1 MMIHSSLY
9 ANRTR
14 QRKQNRCRATNF
26 LVDPALCYHQST
38 MEELEKDLKKQL
50 KKHLRG
56 VGGSTIENLVKRLG
70 GLPAERVLLSTDI
83 GVALAATN
91 LRAAVEMLKAAPE
104 VSRLIDAGDLRVW
117 GEAGKRLS
125 ATSPDA
131 AIAFFQSSSATLEAI
146 PEEMRSPVLRL
157 VNKQAALSANT
168 AVETFNSAS
177 RVIESISDHE
187 NVAQIL
193 TICLEL
199 ARHSVKHSNDLFLAA
214 PQVMSQIEAN
224 RDAELTKRALKLTAA
239 FAFRSGGT
247 AADFFTELPAVI
259 NAADQ
264 SSVQRLLD
272 ITESYLDRSGGVA
285 LQYFKAASRVLII
298 AGNEAFERWTAL
310 ARRVGMQGNAAS
322 YHFMKQS
329 PHIVAELAARVGPQR
344 RTQAVSAV
352 LEIVEEISQRS
363 TIAAVECFKASPLA
377 LTAASLGQFRD
388 WARRGLEKATEN
400 SRRVQAYYSLESKA
414 SQEALFKI
422 EGGLTLDSVAHTL
435 RLYVEGLTGRSL
447 HIASLASIPDEAKI
461 GDGSTI
467 YLPSVVAEFEDEREN
482 FRLFKVLAAH
492 GAGQIEFL
500 TFGHDAPE
508 TVAALDEIRGAFQ
521 QRRGDMSEA
530 RDTAERETAGA
541 DFLQVLAQ
549 FPNTDLATRLFTT
562 IENGR
567 IDFLLRTV
575 YRGIRRDLDFVR
587 RRLMERRPNVEDIPA
602 ELLPFELLFQL
613 AICGGP
619 TPEALRSYPT
629 VVRELDRILGTYIF
643 REDATVADSL
653 IATRHVYEFFVEQ
666 PSQSDAQ
673 GGETGES
680 GGEQSDEAS
689 LAEADAEQSG
699 KRQQIEVRD
708 DPFSLWN
715 SGQQQDISPDQD
727 IFNRLHGPESP
738 EQDLEKGDR
747 AFYYDERDRELADY
761 RTRWCR
767 IIERG
772 GSRGSRAFVE
782 LVRSRYA
789 GVISSIRYQFQLMRP
804 ENLRRI
810 RGEIDGA
817 DYDLQAVIDY
827 ALDKRSTGLS
837 GDRLYTREL
846 RRERDVAVSFLLD
859 MSSSTAR
866 TITRY
871 PNHPYTQPGQRI
883 IDIEKEGLVL
893 MSEALE
899 AVGDAYSMQGFTSE
913 GRRNVKF
920 YIIKDFSEGYSA
932 EVERRIGGISYQN
945 NTRLGAAIRH
955 ATTRLSRQDART
967 KLLIV
972 LSDGRPYD
980 HDYGD
985 SRYAREDTRM
995 ALRQARIEGITPFCI
1010 TIDRESEDQLKNMYG
1025 EVGYTIID
1033 DVLSLPERLPG
1044 IYSRLTT

>member
-1 MMIHSSLY
+1 
-9 ANRTR
+9 
-14 QRKQNRCRATNF
+14 
-26 LVDPALCYHQST
+26 
-38 MEELEKDLKKQL
+38 MEELEKEVKKQL
-50 KKHLRG
+50 RKHLRG
-56 VGGSTIENLVKRLG
+56 VGGPTIENLVKRLG
-70 GLPAERVLLSTDI
+70 GLPYEKVLLTTDI
-83 GVALAATN
+83 GVMLAGAN
-91 LRAAVEMLKAAPE
+91 LRAGVEMLKAAPE
-104 VSRLIDAGDLRVW
+104 VSRLIEAGDIRVW

-125 ATSPDA
+125 ATNADS
-131 AIAFFQSSSATLEAI
+131 AIGFFQTSTAVLAAI
-146 PEEMRSPVLRL
+146 PEDMRSPVLRL

-168 AVETFNSAS
+168 AIECFKSAPT
-177 RVIESISDHE
+177 VIATIKDHE
-187 NVAQIL
+187 DIAQIL

-199 ARHSVKHSNDLFLAA
+199 ARHSVKHSNDLFLTA
-214 PQVMSQIEAN
+214 PQVISQIESHSN
-224 RDAELTKRALKLTAA
+224 EQSGQLIKRALTLTSS

-247 AADFFTELPAVI
+247 ATEFFNELPAVI
-259 NAADQ
+259 IGADRT
-264 SSVQRLLD
+264 SVERLFD

-285 LQYFKAASRVLII
+285 LQYFKAASRVLTI
-298 AGNEAFERWTAL
+298 AGKDSFERWTAL
-310 ARRVGMQGNAAS
+310 AKRVALQGNAAS

-329 PHIVAELAARVGPQR
+329 PHIVAELATRLNAQR
-344 RTQAVSAV
+344 RAEVVAAV
-352 LEIVEEISQRS
+352 LEIVEEIAERS

-377 LTAASLGQFRD
+377 LRAASLGQFRD
-388 WARRGLEKATEN
+388 WARRGLEKTSEN

-461 GDGSTI
+461 GDGNTI
-467 YLPSVVAEFEDEREN
+467 FLPSVVAEFEDEREN

-500 TFGHDAPE
+500 TFAADAPE
-508 TVAALDEIRGAFQ
+508 TMAAMAEIRSAFKH
-521 QRRGDMSEA
+521 RRKDTTASLAEA
-530 RDTAERETAGA
+530 PVSDRT
-541 DFLQVLAQ
+541 DFVRVLAE
-549 FPNTDLATRLFTT
+549 FPNPDLATRLFTT

-587 RRLMERRPNVEDIPA
+587 GRLTERRPSVDDIPA

-613 AICGGP
+613 AVCGGA
-619 TPEALRSYPT
+619 TPDAKRSYPT
-629 VVRELDRILGTYIF
+629 VVRELERILAEF
-643 REDATVADSL
+643 VFLKDATVADSL
-653 IATRHVYEFFVEQ
+653 MATRHVYELFVEQ
-666 PSQSDAQ
+666 PNQSDSQSEETSQ
-673 GGETGES
+673 TGEGS
-680 GGEQSDEAS
+680 EAGDDSS
-689 LAEADAEQSG
+689 LAETDAEQTG
-699 KRQQIEVRD
+699 QRQQIEVRD

-715 SGQQQDISPDQD
+715 SGQQQEINPEQD
-727 IFNRLHGPESP
+727 IFNRINGPESP

-747 AFYYDERDRELADY
+747 AFYYDEWDRELADY

-772 GSRGSRAFVE
+772 GARGSRSFVE

-789 GVISSIRYQFQLMRP
+789 GVISSIRHQFQLMRP

-810 RGEIDGA
+810 RGEIDGE

-827 ALDKRSTGLS
+827 ALDKRSTGLID
-837 GDRLYTREL
+837 DRLYTRKL

-866 TITRY
+866 TISRY

-899 AVGDAYSMQGFTSE
+899 AVGDSYSMQGFTSE

-920 YIIKDFSEGYSA
+920 YLIKDFSESYSA
-932 EVERRIGGISYQN
+932 VVERRIGGISYQN

-955 ATTRLSRQDART
+955 ATTRLAQQDART
-967 KLLIV
+967 KLMIV

-995 ALRQARIEGITPFCI
+995 ALRQARVEGITPFCI
-1010 TIDRESEDQLKNMYG
+1010 TIDRESEDQLRDMYG

>member
-1 MMIHSSLY
+1 
-9 ANRTR
+9 
-14 QRKQNRCRATNF
+14 
-26 LVDPALCYHQST
+26 
-38 MEELEKDLKKQL
+38 MEELEKEVKKQL
-50 KKHLRG
+50 RKHLRG
-56 VGGSTIENLVKRLG
+56 VGGPTIENLVKRLA
-70 GLPAERVLLSTDI
+70 GLPYERVLLTTDI
-83 GVALAATN
+83 GVMLAATN
-91 LRAAVEMLKAAPE
+91 LRAGVEMLKAAPE
-104 VSRLIDAGDLRVW
+104 VSRLIDASDIRVW

-125 ATSPDA
+125 ATSADTA
-131 AIAFFQSSSATLEAI
+131 VGFFQSSAAILGSI
-146 PEEMRSPVLRL
+146 PEDMRSPVLRL

-168 AVETFNSAS
+168 AIECFRSAPS
-177 RVIESISDHE
+177 VISTIKDQEDA
-187 NVAQIL
+187 AQIL

-214 PQVMSQIEAN
+214 PQVISQIESHG
-224 RDAELTKRALKLTAA
+224 DEQSGKLIKRALTLTSS

-247 AADFFTELPAVI
+247 AAEFFSELPSVI
-259 NAADQ
+259 IGAEHA
-264 SSVQRLLD
+264 SVERLFD

-285 LQYFKAASRVLII
+285 LQYFKAASRVLTI
-298 AGNEAFERWTAL
+298 AGKDSFERWTAL
-310 ARRVGMQGNAAS
+310 AKRVALQGNAAS

-329 PHIVAELAARVGPQR
+329 PHIVADLAARVGAQR
-344 RTQAVSAV
+344 RAQVVSAV
-352 LEIVEEISQRS
+352 LEIVEEIAERS

-377 LTAASLGQFRD
+377 LRAASLGQFRD
-388 WARRGLEKATEN
+388 WARRGLEKTSEN

-461 GDGSTI
+461 GDGTTI

-500 TFGHDAPE
+500 TFVHGAPE
-508 TVAALDEIRGAFQ
+508 TLAAMDEIRAAFQ
-521 QRRGDMSEA
+521 RRRGEA
-530 RDTAERETAGA
+530 RSKHANTAGSDAEGA
-541 DFLQVLAQ
+541 DFLRVLGE
-549 FPNTDLATRLFTT
+549 FPNPDLATRLFTT

-587 RRLMERRPNVEDIPA
+587 GRLIERRPKVEDIPA

-613 AICGGP
+613 AICGGA
-619 TPEALRSYPT
+619 TPEARRSYPT
-629 VVRELDRILGTYIF
+629 VVRELDRILASYVF

-653 IATRHVYEFFVEQ
+653 IATRHIYEFFVEQ

-673 GGETGES
+673 SDETGES
-680 GGEQSDEAS
+680 GQGGDTSDDPSHADT
-689 LAEADAEQSG
+689 DAEQSG
-699 KRQQIEVRD
+699 RRQQIEVRD

-715 SGQQQDISPDQD
+715 SGQQQEINPDQD
-727 IFNRLHGPESP
+727 LFNRLHGPESP

-747 AFYYDERDRELADY
+747 AFYYDEWDRELADY

-772 GSRGSRAFVE
+772 GARGSRSFVE

-810 RGEIDGA
+810 RGEIDGE

-827 ALDKRSTGLS
+827 ALDKRSTGLID
-837 GDRLYTREL
+837 DRLYTRKL

-866 TITRY
+866 TISRY

-920 YIIKDFSEGYSA
+920 YLIKDFSESYSA

-955 ATTRLSRQDART
+955 ATTRLARQDART
-967 KLLIV
+967 KLMIV

-995 ALRQARIEGITPFCI
+995 ALRQARVEGITPFCI
-1010 TIDRESEDQLKNMYG
+1010 TIDRESEDQLRDMYG

>member
-1 MMIHSSLY
+1 
-9 ANRTR
+9 
-14 QRKQNRCRATNF
+14 
-26 LVDPALCYHQST
+26 
-38 MEELEKDLKKQL
+38 MEEMEKEVKKQL

-70 GLPAERVLLSTDI
+70 ALPYERVLLTTDI
-83 GVALAATN
+83 GATLAATN
-91 LRAAVEMLKAAPE
+91 LRAGLEMLKAAPE
-104 VSRLIDAGDLRVW
+104 VSRLIDAGDTRVW
-117 GEAGKRLS
+117 GEVGKRLS
-125 ATSPDA
+125 ATSTESA
-131 AIAFFQSSSATLEAI
+131 MTFFQSSAAVLESI
-146 PEEMRSPVLRL
+146 PEDMRSPVLRL

-168 AVETFNSAS
+168 A
-177 RVIESISDHE
+177 IESFRSAPGIINTIKDPD

-214 PQVMSQIEAN
+214 PKVISEIESHN
-224 RDAELTKRALKLTAA
+224 DKRSGELIKRALTLTSL

-247 AADFFTELPAVI
+247 AAEFFSELPAVI
-259 NAADQ
+259 TGAEQ
-264 SSVQRLLD
+264 TSVDRLFD

-285 LQYFKAASRVLII
+285 LQYFKAGSRVLTI
-298 AGNEAFERWTAL
+298 AGKDSFERWTAL
-310 ARRVGMQGNAAS
+310 AKRVALQGNAAS

-344 RTQAVSAV
+344 RTQVISAV
-352 LEIVEEISQRS
+352 LEIVEEIAERS

-377 LTAASLGQFRD
+377 LGAASLGQFRD
-388 WARRGLEKATEN
+388 WARRGIEKLSDN

-414 SQEALFKI
+414 SQDALFKI
-422 EGGLTLDSVAHTL
+422 QGGLTLDSVAHTL

-447 HIASLASIPDEAKI
+447 HIASLASIPDEVKI
-461 GDGSTI
+461 GDGNTI
-467 YLPSVVAEFEDEREN
+467 YLPSVVAEFENEKEN

-492 GAGQIEFL
+492 AAGQIEFQ
-500 TFGHDAPE
+500 TYSQDAPE
-508 TVAALDEIRGAFQ
+508 TVAAIAEVRAAFRHRFEAADLRSEVNRDPGAE
-521 QRRGDMSEA
+521 SVN
-530 RDTAERETAGA
+530 
-541 DFLQVLAQ
+541 FLKVLAE
-549 FPNTDLATRLFTT
+549 FPNTDLALRLFTT

-567 IDFLLRTV
+567 IDFLLRQV

-587 RRLMERRPNVEDIPA
+587 GRLIERRPDIENIPH
-602 ELLPFELLFQL
+602 ELLPFELLFQV

-619 TPEALRSYPT
+619 TAEARRSYPT
-629 VVRELDRILGTYIF
+629 VVRELEQILSNYIL
-643 REDATVADSL
+643 REGATVADSL

-673 GGETGES
+673 SEEAGETGE
-680 GGEQSDEAS
+680 GGDTKNGEAS
-689 LAEADAEQSG
+689 LADPDGQQKG
-699 KRQQIEVRD
+699 QQRQIEVRD
-708 DPFSLWN
+708 DLFSMWN
-715 SGQQQDISPDQD
+715 SGQQQEIDPDQD
-727 IFNRLHGPESP
+727 IFNRLHGPETP
-738 EQDLEKGDR
+738 EQDLDKGDR
-747 AFYYDERDRELADY
+747 AFYYDEWDRELGDY

-767 IIERG
+767 VIERSG
-772 GSRGSRAFVE
+772 TRGSRGFVE

-810 RGEIDGA
+810 RGEIDGE

-827 ALDKRSTGLS
+827 ALDKRSTGLID
-837 GDRLYTREL
+837 DRLYTRKL

-866 TITRY
+866 TISRY

-899 AVGDAYSMQGFTSE
+899 AVGDVYSMQGFTSE

-955 ATTRLSRQDART
+955 AMTRLSRQDART
-967 KLLIV
+967 KLMIV

-1010 TIDRESEDQLKNMYG
+1010 TIDRESEDQLKDMYG

>member
-1 MMIHSSLY
+1 
-9 ANRTR
+9 
-14 QRKQNRCRATNF
+14 
-26 LVDPALCYHQST
+26 
-38 MEELEKDLKKQL
+38 MEELEKEVKKQL
-50 KKHLRG
+50 RKHLRG
-56 VGGSTIENLVKRLG
+56 VGGPTIENLVKRLR
-70 GLPAERVLLSTDI
+70 GLPYERVLLTTDI
-83 GVALAATN
+83 GVMLAGAN
-91 LRAAVEMLKAAPE
+91 PKAGLEMLKAAPE
-104 VSRLIDAGDLRVW
+104 VARLIEASDIRVW

-125 ATSPDA
+125 ATNVDSAATFFQTSA
-131 AIAFFQSSSATLEAI
+131 AILAAI
-146 PEEMRSPVLRL
+146 PEDTRSPVLRL

-168 AVETFNSAS
+168 ALECFKSAPN
-177 RVIESISDHE
+177 VINTINDHE
-187 NVAQIL
+187 EVAQIL

-199 ARHSVKHSNDLFLAA
+199 ARHSVKHSNDLFLTA
-214 PQVMSQIEAN
+214 PQVISQIGAH
-224 RDAELTKRALKLTAA
+224 RDPQNSALIKRALTLTSS

-247 AADFFTELPAVI
+247 AAEFFSELPAVI
-259 NAADQ
+259 IGPEPD
-264 SSVQRLLD
+264 SVERLFD

-285 LQYFKAASRVLII
+285 LQYFKAASRVLTM
-298 AGNEAFERWTAL
+298 AGRDSFERWTAL
-310 ARRVGMQGNAAS
+310 AKRVALQGNAAS

-329 PHIVAELAARVGPQR
+329 PHIVAELGSRLDPQR
-344 RTQAVSAV
+344 RAEVVAAV
-352 LEIVEEISQRS
+352 LQIVEEIADRS
-363 TIAAVECFKASPLA
+363 TLAAVECFKASPLA
-377 LTAASLGQFRD
+377 LRAASLGQFRD
-388 WARRGLEKATEN
+388 WARRGLEKTAEN

-447 HIASLASIPDEAKI
+447 HISSLASIPDEAKI
-461 GDGSTI
+461 GDGTTI

-492 GAGQIEFL
+492 GAGQIEFR
-500 TFGHDAPE
+500 TFVEDAPE
-508 TVAALDEIRGAFQ
+508 TPVVLGEINAAFQ
-521 QRRGDMSEA
+521 HRMDRTKAASEGP
-530 RDTAERETAGA
+530 RITAGP
-541 DFLQVLAQ
+541 DFARVLAE
-549 FPNTDLATRLFTT
+549 FPNPDLATRLFTT

-575 YRGIRRDLDFVR
+575 YRGIRRDLDLVR
-587 RRLMERRPNVEDIPA
+587 SRLMERRPAIEDLPA

-613 AICGGP
+613 AICGTA
-619 TPEALRSYPT
+619 TPDARRAYPT
-629 VVRELDRILGTYIF
+629 VIRELERILFNYIF

-653 IATRHVYEFFVEQ
+653 IATRYVYAFFVEQ
-666 PSQSDAQ
+666 PSQTDTESDQAAEEGQ
-673 GGETGES
+673 SGELGDES
-680 GGEQSDEAS
+680 ST
-689 LAEADAEQSG
+689 AEADAEQSG
-699 KRQQIEVRD
+699 QPQRREVRN
-708 DPFSLWN
+708 DPFSQWN
-715 SGQQQDISPDQD
+715 SGQQQEMSPDQD
-727 IFNRLHGPESP
+727 IFNRLHAPESP

-747 AFYYDERDRELADY
+747 AFYYDEWDRELADY

-772 GSRGSRAFVE
+772 GSRGSRSFVE
-782 LVRSRYA
+782 MVRSRYA

-810 RGEIDGA
+810 RGEIDGE

-827 ALDKRSTGLS
+827 ALDKRSTGLID
-837 GDRLYTREL
+837 DRLYTRKL

-866 TITRY
+866 TISRY
-871 PNHPYTQPGQRI
+871 PNYPYTQPGQRI

-920 YIIKDFSEGYSA
+920 YLIKDFSESYSA

-955 ATTRLSRQDART
+955 ATTRLARQDART
-967 KLLIV
+967 KLMIV

-995 ALRQARIEGITPFCI
+995 ALRQARVEGITPFCI
-1010 TIDRESEDQLKNMYG
+1010 TIDRESEDQLRDMYG

>member
-1 MMIHSSLY
+1 
-9 ANRTR
+9 
-14 QRKQNRCRATNF
+14 
-26 LVDPALCYHQST
+26 
-38 MEELEKDLKKQL
+38 MEELEKEVKKQL
-50 KKHLRG
+50 RKHLRG
-56 VGGSTIENLVKRLG
+56 VGGPTIENLVKKLG
-70 GLPAERVLLSTDI
+70 GLPYERVLLTTDI
-83 GVALAATN
+83 GATLAATN
-91 LRAAVEMLKAAPE
+91 LRAGLELLKAAPE
-104 VSRLIDAGDLRVW
+104 VSRLIEAGDIRVW
-117 GEAGKRLS
+117 GEVGKRLS
-125 ATSPDA
+125 ATSVDTA
-131 AIAFFQSSSATLEAI
+131 VAFFQSSASILGLI
-146 PEEMRSPVLRL
+146 PEDMRSPVLRL

-168 AVETFNSAS
+168 AIECFKSAPN
-177 RVIESISDHE
+177 VINTIKDHE
-187 NVAQIL
+187 DVAQIL

-199 ARHSVKHSNDLFLAA
+199 ARHSVKHSNDLFLTA
-214 PQVMSQIEAN
+214 PHVISQIESHNDEQSA
-224 RDAELTKRALKLTAA
+224 RLIKRALTLTSS

-247 AADFFTELPAVI
+247 AAEFFSELPAVI
-259 NAADQ
+259 IGAES
-264 SSVQRLLD
+264 SSVERLFD
-272 ITESYLDRSGGVA
+272 ITETYLDRSGGVA
-285 LQYFKAASRVLII
+285 LQYFKAASRVLTI
-298 AGNEAFERWTAL
+298 AGKDSFERWTAL
-310 ARRVGMQGNAAS
+310 AKRVALQGNAAS

-329 PHIVAELAARVGPQR
+329 PHIVAELAARVSPQR
-344 RTQAVSAV
+344 RSQVVSTV
-352 LEIVEEISQRS
+352 LEIVEEIAEWS

-377 LTAASLGQFRD
+377 LRAASLGQFRD
-388 WARRGLEKATEN
+388 WARRGLEKTSEN

-435 RLYVEGLTGRSL
+435 RLYIEGLTGRSL
-447 HIASLASIPDEAKI
+447 HIASLASIPDEARI
-461 GDGSTI
+461 GDGTTI

-500 TFGHDAPE
+500 TFIQNAPE
-508 TVAALDEIRGAFQ
+508 TSAAMDEIREAFR
-521 QRRGDMSEA
+521 QRRGEIRSEA
-530 RDTAERETAGA
+530 ADSGEREKDGV
-541 DFLQVLAQ
+541 DFVRVLAE
-549 FPNTDLATRLFTT
+549 FPNPELATRLFTT

-587 RRLMERRPNVEDIPA
+587 ARLIDRRPDLDEIPA

-613 AICGGP
+613 AICGGA
-619 TPEALRSYPT
+619 TSDARRSYPT
-629 VVRELDRILGTYIF
+629 VIRELDRILANYVF
-643 REDATVADSL
+643 RENATVADSL

-666 PSQSDAQ
+666 PSQSDSQTNEAGESAD
-673 GGETGES
+673 GGETG
-680 GGEQSDEAS
+680 DDAP
-689 LAEADAEQSG
+689 LAETDAEQSG
-699 KRQQIEVRD
+699 QRQQVEVRD

-715 SGQQQDISPDQD
+715 SGQQQEISPDQD
-727 IFNRLHGPESP
+727 IFNRLHGPEIP
-738 EQDLEKGDR
+738 EQDLERGDR
-747 AFYYDERDRELADY
+747 AFYYDEWDRELADY

-767 IIERG
+767 IIERAG
-772 GSRGSRAFVE
+772 PRGSRGFVE
-782 LVRSRYA
+782 LVRSRFA

-810 RGEIDGA
+810 RGEIDGE

-827 ALDKRSTGLS
+827 ALDKRSTGLID
-837 GDRLYTREL
+837 DRLYTRKL

-866 TITRY
+866 TISRY

-920 YIIKDFSEGYSA
+920 YLIKDFSESYSA

-955 ATTRLSRQDART
+955 ATSRLARQDART
-967 KLLIV
+967 KLMIV

-995 ALRQARIEGITPFCI
+995 ALRQARVEGITPFCI
-1010 TIDRESEDQLKNMYG
+1010 TIDRESEDQLRDMYG

>member
-1 MMIHSSLY
+1 
-9 ANRTR
+9 
-14 QRKQNRCRATNF
+14 
-26 LVDPALCYHQST
+26 
-38 MEELEKDLKKQL
+38 MEELEKEVKKQL
-50 KKHLRG
+50 RKHLRG
-56 VGGSTIENLVKRLG
+56 VGGPTIENLVKRLA
-70 GLPAERVLLSTDI
+70 GLPYERVLLTTDI
-83 GVALAATN
+83 GVMLAATN
-91 LRAAVEMLKAAPE
+91 LRAGVEMLKAAPE
-104 VSRLIDAGDLRVW
+104 VSRLIDAGDIRVW

-125 ATSPDA
+125 ATSADTA
-131 AIAFFQSSSATLEAI
+131 VGFFQSSASILGSI
-146 PEEMRSPVLRL
+146 PEDMRSPVLRL

-168 AVETFNSAS
+168 A
-177 RVIESISDHE
+177 IESFRSAPSVISTIKDQE
-187 NVAQIL
+187 DAAQIL

-214 PQVMSQIEAN
+214 PQVISQIESHG
-224 RDAELTKRALKLTAA
+224 DEQSGKLIKRALTLTSS

-247 AADFFTELPAVI
+247 AAEFFSELPSVI
-259 NAADQ
+259 IGAEHA
-264 SSVQRLLD
+264 SVERLFD

-285 LQYFKAASRVLII
+285 LQYFKAASRVLTI
-298 AGNEAFERWTAL
+298 AGKDSFERWTAL
-310 ARRVGMQGNAAS
+310 AKRVALQGNAAS

-329 PHIVAELAARVGPQR
+329 PHIVAELAARVGAQR
-344 RTQAVSAV
+344 RSQVVSAV
-352 LEIVEEISQRS
+352 LEIVEEIAERS

-377 LTAASLGQFRD
+377 LRAASLGQFRD
-388 WARRGLEKATEN
+388 WARRGLEKTSEN

-461 GDGSTI
+461 GDGTTI

-500 TFGHDAPE
+500 TFVRDAPE
-508 TVAALDEIRGAFQ
+508 TLAAMDEIRAAFQ
-521 QRRGDMSEA
+521 QRRGEA
-530 RDTAERETAGA
+530 RSNAAGAGGRDAEGA
-541 DFLQVLAQ
+541 DFLRVLGE
-549 FPNTDLATRLFTT
+549 FPNPDLATRLFTT

-587 RRLMERRPNVEDIPA
+587 GRLIERRPKVEDIPP

-619 TPEALRSYPT
+619 TPEARRSYPT
-629 VVRELDRILGTYIF
+629 VVRELDRILANYVF

-666 PSQSDAQ
+666 PSQADARSE
-673 GGETGES
+673 ETGES
-680 GGEQSDEAS
+680 GEGGDTGDDSS
-689 LAEADAEQSG
+689 LADTDAEQSG
-699 KRQQIEVRD
+699 QRQQIEVRD

-715 SGQQQDISPDQD
+715 SGQQQEISPDQD

-747 AFYYDERDRELADY
+747 AFYYDEWDRELADY

-767 IIERG
+767 IIERVG
-772 GSRGSRAFVE
+772 ARGSRSFVE

-810 RGEIDGA
+810 RGEIDGE

-827 ALDKRSTGLS
+827 ALDKRSTGLID
-837 GDRLYTREL
+837 DRLYTRKL

-866 TITRY
+866 TISRY

-920 YIIKDFSEGYSA
+920 YLIKDFSESYSA

-955 ATTRLSRQDART
+955 ATTRLARQDART
-967 KLLIV
+967 KLMIV

-995 ALRQARIEGITPFCI
+995 ALRQARVEGITPFCI
-1010 TIDRESEDQLKNMYG
+1010 TIDRESEDQLRDMYG

>member
-1 MMIHSSLY
+1 
-9 ANRTR
+9 
-14 QRKQNRCRATNF
+14 
-26 LVDPALCYHQST
+26 
-38 MEELEKDLKKQL
+38 MEKEVKKQL

-56 VGGSTIENLVKRLG
+56 VGAPTIESLVKLLG
-70 GLPAERVLLSTDI
+70 GLPYERVLLTTDI
-83 GVALAATN
+83 GVTLAAAN

-104 VSRLIDAGDLRVW
+104 VSRLIDASDMRVW

-125 ATSPDA
+125 ATSADSA
-131 AIAFFQSSSATLEAI
+131 ASFFQLSAGVLESI
-146 PEEMRSPVLRL
+146 PEDMRSPVLRL

-168 AVETFNSAS
+168 AIDSFKSAPE
-177 RVIESISDHE
+177 VISGIADHE

-199 ARHSVKHSNDLFLAA
+199 ARHSVKHSNDMFLAA
-214 PQVMSQIEAN
+214 PRVISQIGVQRHEHSD
-224 RDAELTKRALKLTAA
+224 RLVERALTLTSS

-247 AADFFTELPAVI
+247 AAEFFNELPAVI
-259 NAADQ
+259 LGAEHT
-264 SSVQRLLD
+264 SVERLFD

-285 LQYFKAASRVLII
+285 LQYFKAASRVLTI
-298 AGNEAFERWTAL
+298 AGKDSFERWTTLAKRVAL
-310 ARRVGMQGNAAS
+310 QGNAAS

-329 PHIVAELAARVGPQR
+329 PHIVAELAARAGSQR
-344 RTQAVSAV
+344 RSQIVSSV
-352 LEIVEEISQRS
+352 LEIVEEIADRS

-377 LTAASLGQFRD
+377 LRAASLGQFRD
-388 WARRGLEKATEN
+388 WARRGIERLSDN

-461 GDGSTI
+461 GDGNTI
-467 YLPSVVAEFEDEREN
+467 YLPSVVAEFEGEPEN

-492 GAGQIEFL
+492 AAGQIEFQ
-500 TFGHDAPE
+500 TFQQDAPE
-508 TVAALDEIRGAFQ
+508 TLAAIVEIRRAFQ
-521 QRRGDMSEA
+521 DRQPAPGEFGNNHKRKTQTEGI
-530 RDTAERETAGA
+530 G
-541 DFLQVLAQ
+541 FLSALEE
-549 FPNTDLATRLFTT
+549 FPNNNLATRLFTT

-567 IDFLLRTV
+567 IDFLLRQI

-587 RRLMERRPNVEDIPA
+587 SRLTQRRPNIEDIPA
-602 ELLPFELLFQL
+602 ELLPFELLYQV
-613 AICGGP
+613 AICGGA
-619 TPEALRSYPT
+619 TDQARRSYPT
-629 VVRELDRILGTYIF
+629 AVRELEQILANYVF

-653 IATRHVYEFFVEQ
+653 MATRQVYELFVEQ

-673 GGETGES
+673 SEETGES
-680 GGEQSDEAS
+680 GEGGDTGSDDAS
-689 LAEADAEQSG
+689 QVAADSETGQQ
-699 KRQQIEVRD
+699 KRIEVRD
-708 DPFSLWN
+708 DPFSQWN
-715 SGQQQDISPDQD
+715 SGQEQEVDPDQD
-727 IFNRLHGPESP
+727 LFNRLHGPESP

-747 AFYYDERDRELADY
+747 AFYYDEWDRELADY

-772 GSRGSRAFVE
+772 GSKGSRGFVE

-810 RGEIDGA
+810 RGEIDGE

-827 ALDKRSTGLS
+827 ALDKRSTGLID
-837 GDRLYTREL
+837 DRLYTRKL

-866 TITRY
+866 TISRF

-920 YIIKDFSEGYSA
+920 YVIKDFAEGYSS

-955 ATTRLSRQDART
+955 ATTRLARQDART
-967 KLLIV
+967 KLMIV

-995 ALRQARIEGITPFCI
+995 ALRQARIQGITPFCI
-1010 TIDRESEDQLKNMYG
+1010 TIDRESEDQLRDMYG

>member
-1 MMIHSSLY
+1 
-9 ANRTR
+9 
-14 QRKQNRCRATNF
+14 
-26 LVDPALCYHQST
+26 
-38 MEELEKDLKKQL
+38 MEEFEKEVKKQL
-50 KKHLRG
+50 KKHLKG
-56 VGGSTIENLVKRLG
+56 VGGSTIENLVKRMG
-70 GLPAERVLLSTDI
+70 GLPYERVLLTTDI
-83 GVALAATN
+83 GASLAATN

-104 VSRLIDAGDLRVW
+104 VSRLIDAADARVW
-117 GEAGKRLS
+117 GEVGKRLS
-125 ATSPDA
+125 ATSGDSA
-131 AIAFFQSSSATLEAI
+131 ANFFQDSARVLEAI
-146 PEEMRSPVLRL
+146 PEDMRSPVLRL

-168 AVETFNSAS
+168 ATESFNAAPRIIST
-177 RVIESISDHE
+177 IHDPES
-187 NVAQIL
+187 VAQVL

-214 PQVMSQIEAN
+214 PQVISQIKAHTP
-224 RDAELTKRALKLTAA
+224 DLGDELIKRALTLTSS

-247 AADFFTELPAVI
+247 AAEFFSELPSVI
-259 NAADQ
+259 IGADRE
-264 SSVQRLLD
+264 SVERLFE

-285 LQYFKAASRVLII
+285 LQYFKAASRVLTI
-298 AGNEAFERWTAL
+298 AGKDSFERWTTL
-310 ARRVGMQGNAAS
+310 ARRVALQGNAAS

-329 PHIVAELAARVGPQR
+329 PHIVAELAARAGAQR
-344 RTQAVSAV
+344 RTQVVSAV
-352 LEIVEEISQRS
+352 LEIVEEIAERS

-377 LTAASLGQFRD
+377 LGAASLGQFRD
-388 WARRGLEKATEN
+388 WAHRGLEKLSDN
-400 SRRVQAYYSLESKA
+400 SRRIQAYYSLESKA

-461 GDGSTI
+461 GDGTTV

-500 TFGHDAPE
+500 TFAADSPDLVAAIADLREAFRQKRQQAGAASTDHAAAE
-508 TVAALDEIRGAFQ
+508 TVDFPAAL
-521 QRRGDMSEA
+521 
-530 RDTAERETAGA
+530 AE
-541 DFLQVLAQ
+541 
-549 FPNTDLATRLFTT
+549 FPNTELATRLFTT

-587 RRLMERRPNVEDIPA
+587 GRLMERRPNISDVPP

-613 AICGGP
+613 AICGGA
-619 TPEALRSYPT
+619 TPETQRAYPT
-629 VVRELDRILGTYIF
+629 IVRELEQIMADYIF

-653 IATRHVYEFFVEQ
+653 IATRRVYEFFIEQ
-666 PSQSDAQ
+666 PNQSDSSNEESGDDNQTSETSGAEGSQ
-673 GGETGES
+673 ADADPDQTGE
-680 GGEQSDEAS
+680 
-689 LAEADAEQSG
+689 
-699 KRQQIEVRD
+699 KQQIQTRD

-715 SGQQQDISPDQD
+715 SGQQQEVNPEQD
-727 IFNRLHGPESP
+727 VFNRLHGADSP
-738 EQDLEKGDR
+738 EHDLEKGDR
-747 AFYYDERDRELADY
+747 AFYYDEWDRELADY

-767 IIERG
+767 VVERA
-772 GSRGSRAFVE
+772 GSRGSRGFVE

-810 RGEIDGA
+810 RGEIDGE

-827 ALDKRSTGLS
+827 ALDKRSTGLID
-837 GDRLYTREL
+837 DRLYTRKL
-846 RRERDVAVSFLLD
+846 RKDRDVAVSFLLD

-866 TITRY
+866 TISRY

-899 AVGDAYSMQGFTSE
+899 AVGDSYSMQGFTSE

-920 YIIKDFSEGYSA
+920 YLIKDFSEGYSA

-955 ATTRLSRQDART
+955 ATTRLAEQDART
-967 KLLIV
+967 KLMIV

-1010 TIDRESEDQLKNMYG
+1010 TIDRESEDQLRDMYG

>member
-1 MMIHSSLY
+1 
-9 ANRTR
+9 
-14 QRKQNRCRATNF
+14 
-26 LVDPALCYHQST
+26 
-38 MEELEKDLKKQL
+38 MEELEKEVKKQL
-50 KKHLRG
+50 RKHLRG
-56 VGGSTIENLVKRLG
+56 VGGPTIENLVKRLG
-70 GLPAERVLLSTDI
+70 GLPIERVLLTTDI
-83 GVALAATN
+83 GVMLAGTN
-91 LRAAVEMLKAAPE
+91 LRAGVEMLKAAPE
-104 VSRLIDAGDLRVW
+104 VSRLIEAGDIRVW
-117 GEAGKRLS
+117 GEVGKRLS
-125 ATSPDA
+125 ATSA
-131 AIAFFQSSSATLEAI
+131 ETAVGFFQSSAAILESI
-146 PEEMRSPVLRL
+146 PEDLRSPVLRL
-157 VNKQAALSANT
+157 VNKQAALSAHT
-168 AVETFNSAS
+168 AIECFRSAPGVIGTFKDPED
-177 RVIESISDHE
+177 I
-187 NVAQIL
+187 AQIL

-199 ARHSVKHSNDLFLAA
+199 ARHSVKHSNDLFIAA
-214 PQVMSQIEAN
+214 PQVISEIETHADSQSSQLI
-224 RDAELTKRALKLTAA
+224 KRALTLTSS

-247 AADFFTELPAVI
+247 AAEFFSELPSVI
-259 NAADQ
+259 IGAEHA
-264 SSVQRLLD
+264 SVERLFD

-285 LQYFKAASRVLII
+285 LQYFKAASRVLTI
-298 AGNEAFERWTAL
+298 AGKDSFERWTAL
-310 ARRVGMQGNAAS
+310 AKRVALQGNAAS

-329 PHIVAELAARVGPQR
+329 PHIVAELAGRVGTQR
-344 RTQAVSAV
+344 RTQVVSAV
-352 LEIVEEISQRS
+352 LEIVEEIAERS

-377 LTAASLGQFRD
+377 LRAASLGQFRD
-388 WARRGLEKATEN
+388 WARRGLEKTSEN

-500 TFGHDAPE
+500 TFSHDAPE
-508 TVAALDEIRGAFQ
+508 TVAALDEIRAAFQ
-521 QRRGDMSEA
+521 QRGDMSETP
-530 RDTAERETAGA
+530 DTAELDAQGA
-541 DFLQVLAQ
+541 NFLHVLAQ

-587 RRLMERRPNVEDIPA
+587 RRLIERRPNVEDIPA

-613 AICGGP
+613 AICGGA
-619 TPEALRSYPT
+619 TSEAVRSYPT
-629 VVRELDRILGTYIF
+629 VVRELDRILGTYVF

-673 GGETGES
+673 SDETGES
-680 GGEQSDEAS
+680 GGEMQGDEAS

-747 AFYYDERDRELADY
+747 AFYYDEWDRELADY

-772 GSRGSRAFVE
+772 GARGSRAFVE

-810 RGEIDGA
+810 RGEIDGE

-827 ALDKRSTGLS
+827 ALDKRSTGLID
-837 GDRLYTREL
+837 DRLYTRKL

-920 YIIKDFSEGYSA
+920 YVIKDFSEGYSA

-955 ATTRLSRQDART
+955 ATTRLARQDART

-985 SRYAREDTRM
+985 SRYAREDTRV
-995 ALRQARIEGITPFCI
+995 ALKQARIEGITPFCI
-1010 TIDRESEDQLKNMYG
+1010 TIDRESEDQLRDMYG

>member
-1 MMIHSSLY
+1 
-9 ANRTR
+9 
-14 QRKQNRCRATNF
+14 
-26 LVDPALCYHQST
+26 
-38 MEELEKDLKKQL
+38 MEETEKEVKKQL

-70 GLPAERVLLSTDI
+70 GLPYERVLMTTDI
-83 GVALAATN
+83 GATLAATN
-91 LRAAVEMLKAAPE
+91 LRAGVEMLKAAAE
-104 VSRLIDAGDLRVW
+104 VSRLIDAGDTRVW
-117 GEAGKRLS
+117 GEVGKRLS
-125 ATSPDA
+125 ATSTES
-131 AIAFFQSSSATLEAI
+131 AITFFQSSAAVLEAI

-168 AVETFNSAS
+168 ALESFRSAPG
-177 RVIESISDHE
+177 IINTIKDPD

-193 TICLEL
+193 TVCLEL

-214 PQVMSQIEAN
+214 PKVISEIESHADK
-224 RDAELTKRALKLTAA
+224 RSGDLIRRALALTSS

-247 AADFFTELPAVI
+247 AAEFFSELPAVI
-259 NAADQ
+259 TGADPT
-264 SSVQRLLD
+264 SVDRLFD

-298 AGNEAFERWTAL
+298 AGKDSFERWTAL
-310 ARRVGMQGNAAS
+310 AKRVALQGNAAS

-344 RTQAVSAV
+344 RSQAISAV
-352 LEIVEEISQRS
+352 LEIVEEIAERS

-377 LTAASLGQFRD
+377 LGAASLGQFRD
-388 WARRGLEKATEN
+388 WARRGIEKLSDN
-400 SRRVQAYYSLESKA
+400 SRRIQAYYSLESKA

-422 EGGLTLDSVAHTL
+422 QGGLTLDSVAHTL

-447 HIASLASIPDEAKI
+447 HVASLASIPDEAKI
-461 GDGSTI
+461 GDGNTI
-467 YLPSVVAEFEDEREN
+467 YLPSVVAEFENEKEN

-492 GAGQIEFL
+492 AAGQIEFQ
-500 TFGHDAPE
+500 TYSQDAPE
-508 TVAALDEIRGAFQ
+508 TVAAIAEVRAAFRHRFNPDDLRVNRNQ
-521 QRRGDMSEA
+521 GVESVN
-530 RDTAERETAGA
+530 
-541 DFLQVLAQ
+541 FLKVLAE
-549 FPNTDLATRLFTT
+549 FPNTDLALRLFTT

-567 IDFLLRTV
+567 IDFLLRQV

-587 RRLMERRPNVEDIPA
+587 SRLIERRPDIENIPR

-619 TPEALRSYPT
+619 TTEARRAYPT
-629 VVRELDRILGTYIF
+629 VVRDLEQILGNYIL
-643 REDATVADSL
+643 REGATVADSL
-653 IATRHVYEFFVEQ
+653 IATRHIYEFFVEQ
-666 PSQSDAQ
+666 PSQADAQ
-673 GGETGES
+673 SEQPDES
-680 GGEQSDEAS
+680 GEGGDTRDGEAS
-689 LAEADAEQSG
+689 LADPDAQQNG
-699 KRQQIEVRD
+699 QRRQIEVRD
-708 DPFSLWN
+708 DPYSLWN
-715 SGQQQDISPDQD
+715 SGQQQEIDPDQD
-727 IFNRLHGPESP
+727 IFNRLHGPETP
-738 EQDLEKGDR
+738 EQDLDKGDR
-747 AFYYDERDRELADY
+747 PFYYDEWDRELGDY

-767 IIERG
+767 VIERSG
-772 GSRGSRAFVE
+772 ARGSRSFVE

-789 GVISSIRYQFQLMRP
+789 GVISSIQYQFQLMRP

-810 RGEIDGA
+810 RGEIDGE

-827 ALDKRSTGLS
+827 ALDKRSTGLID
-837 GDRLYTREL
+837 DRLYTRKL

-866 TITRY
+866 TISRY

-967 KLLIV
+967 KLMIV

-1010 TIDRESEDQLKNMYG
+1010 TIDRESEDLLKDMYG

>member
-1 MMIHSSLY
+1 
-9 ANRTR
+9 
-14 QRKQNRCRATNF
+14 
-26 LVDPALCYHQST
+26 
-38 MEELEKDLKKQL
+38 MEELEKELKKEL
-50 KKHLRG
+50 KKHLKG
-56 VGGSTIENLVKRLG
+56 VGGSTIENLVKRMG
-70 GLPAERVLLSTDI
+70 GLPYERVLLATD
-83 GVALAATN
+83 VAVSLATAN

-104 VSRLIDAGDLRVW
+104 VSRLIDAGDIRVW
-117 GEAGKRLS
+117 GEVGKRLS
-125 ATSPDA
+125 ATSVEGA
-131 AIAFFQSSSATLEAI
+131 MSFFQSSPRVLEEI
-146 PEEMRSPVLRL
+146 PEDLRSPVLRL

-168 AVETFNSAS
+168 AIESFNSAAAITAAI
-177 RVIESISDHE
+177 RDPEYA
-187 NVAQIL
+187 AQIL

-199 ARHSVKHSNDLFLAA
+199 ARHSVKHSNDLFVAA
-214 PQVMSQIEAN
+214 PGVISQIEA
-224 RDAELTKRALKLTAA
+224 RQDAASNALIKRALTLTSS

-247 AADFFTELPAVI
+247 AAEFFSELPPVVAG
-259 NAADQ
+259 ADYD
-264 SSVQRLLD
+264 SVQRLFD

-285 LQYFKAASRVLII
+285 LQYFKAASRVLTI
-298 AGNEAFERWTAL
+298 AGKDSFERWTAL
-310 ARRVGMQGNAAS
+310 AKRVALQGNAAS

-329 PHIVAELAARVGPQR
+329 PHIVAELAARSGSQR
-344 RTQAVSAV
+344 RLRVVATV
-352 LEIVEEISQRS
+352 LEIVEEIADRS
-363 TIAAVECFKASPLA
+363 TIAAVECFKASPVA
-377 LTAASLGQFRD
+377 LRAASLGQFRD
-388 WARRGLEKATEN
+388 WAKRGLEKLTEN

-447 HIASLASIPDEAKI
+447 HVSSLASIPDEAKI
-461 GDGSTI
+461 GDGNTI

-492 GAGQIEFL
+492 GAGQIEFG
-500 TFGHDAPE
+500 TFAQGTPDLEAAIVELRSAFREHRKPVAHDGQPGTPPGFAQ
-508 TVAALDEIRGAFQ
+508 ALGE
-521 QRRGDMSEA
+521 
-530 RDTAERETAGA
+530 
-541 DFLQVLAQ
+541 
-549 FPNTDLATRLFTT
+549 FPNPDLASRLFTT

-587 RRLMERRPNVEDIPA
+587 RRLMEHRPSIEDIPS

-613 AICGGP
+613 AICGGA
-619 TPEALRSYPT
+619 TSEARRAYSS
-629 VVRELDRILGTYIF
+629 VVVEIEEILARYVF
-643 REDATVADSL
+643 RAQSTVADSL
-653 IATRHVYEFFVEQ
+653 IATRHIYELFVEQ
-666 PSQSDAQ
+666 PRPQDASNQEQGDQSEAGEMSSDEGAQSDADSD
-673 GGETGES
+673 ETGER
-680 GGEQSDEAS
+680 
-689 LAEADAEQSG
+689 
-699 KRQQIEVRD
+699 RQIQARD

-715 SGQQQDISPDQD
+715 SGQQLEVNPEQD

-747 AFYYDERDRELADY
+747 AFYYDEWDRELADY

-767 IIERG
+767 IVERS
-772 GSRGSRAFVE
+772 GSRGSRSFVE
-782 LVRSRYA
+782 LVRTRYA

-810 RGEIDGA
+810 RGEVDGE

-827 ALDKRSTGLS
+827 ALDKRSTGLID
-837 GDRLYTREL
+837 DRLYTRKL
-846 RRERDVAVSFLLD
+846 RKERDVAVSFLLD

-866 TITRY
+866 TISRY

-920 YIIKDFSEGYSA
+920 YLIKDFSEGYSA

-955 ATTRLSRQDART
+955 STSRLARQDART
-967 KLLIV
+967 KLMIV

-1010 TIDRESEDQLKNMYG
+1010 TIDRESEDQLRDMYG

>member
-1 MMIHSSLY
+1 
-9 ANRTR
+9 
-14 QRKQNRCRATNF
+14 
-26 LVDPALCYHQST
+26 
-38 MEELEKDLKKQL
+38 MEDSQKEVKKEVKKQL

-70 GLPAERVLLSTDI
+70 VLPYERVPLITDI

-91 LRAAVEMLKAAPE
+91 LRASVEMLKAAPE
-104 VSRLIDAGDLRVW
+104 VSRLVDVSDLRIW
-117 GEAGKRLS
+117 GEAGKRLC
-125 ATSPDA
+125 ATSSEA
-131 AIAFFQSSSATLEAI
+131 AVDFFQSSNATLDAI
-146 PEEMRSPVLRL
+146 PQEMRSPVLRL

-168 AVETFNSAS
+168 AADTFNSAP
-177 RVIESISDHE
+177 RVIETIGDSES
-187 NVAQIL
+187 VAQIL

-199 ARHSVKHSNDLFLAA
+199 ARHSVKHSNDLFLAS
-214 PQVMSQIEAN
+214 PQVMSQIKEGENASHA
-224 RDAELTKRALKLTAA
+224 DLMQRALKLTAA

-247 AADFFTELPAVI
+247 ASDFFGELPLVI
-259 NAADQ
+259 ATAERD
-264 SSVQRLLD
+264 SVERLFD

-285 LQYFKAASRVLII
+285 LQYFKAASKVLTI
-298 AGNEAFERWTAL
+298 AGTESFERWTAL
-310 ARRVGMQGNAAS
+310 AKRVGMQGNAAS

-329 PHIVAELAARVGPQR
+329 PHIVAELASHVGPNR
-344 RTQAVSAV
+344 RLSVVSAV
-352 LEIVEEISQRS
+352 LEIVEEISERS
-363 TIAAVECFKASPLA
+363 TIAAVECFKASPMA

-388 WARRGLEKATEN
+388 WARRGLEKTSEN

-447 HIASLASIPDEAKI
+447 HVSSLSSIPDEAKI

-492 GAGQIEFL
+492 GAGQIEFQ
-500 TFGHDAPE
+500 TFAQDAAGI
-508 TVAALDEIRGAFQ
+508 VAAIDEISRAFS
-521 QRRGDMSEA
+521 QRDSASSRAPRASAKTNDGP
-530 RDTAERETAGA
+530 GGIG
-541 DFLQVLAQ
+541 FLSALSQ
-549 FPNTDLATRLFTT
+549 FPNVYLATRLFTT

-567 IDFLLRTV
+567 IDFLLRQV

-587 RRLMERRPNVEDIPA
+587 ERLTERRPKIDDIPGD
-602 ELLPFELLFQL
+602 LLPFELLFQI
-613 AICGGP
+613 AICGGAS
-619 TPEALRSYPT
+619 TDARRAYPT
-629 VVRELDRILGTYIF
+629 VVRELEQVLYDSIF
-643 REDATVADSL
+643 RDDATVAESL
-653 IATRHVYEFFVEQ
+653 IATLRIYKFFIEQ
-666 PSQSDAQ
+666 PSQADAQ
-673 GGETGES
+673 SEESSESGETGDAA
-680 GGEQSDEAS
+680 SDEAS
-689 LAEADAEQSG
+689 LADPNSDLPGQRS
-699 KRQQIEVRD
+699 QIQIRD
-708 DPFSLWN
+708 DPFSQWN
-715 SGQQQDISPDQD
+715 TNPQQEMNPEQD
-727 IFNRLHGPESP
+727 IFNRASGPESP
-738 EQDLEKGDR
+738 EQDLDKGDR
-747 AFYYDERDRELADY
+747 AFYYDEWDRELADY

-767 IIERG
+767 IIERV
-772 GSRGSRAFVE
+772 GSRGSRGFVE
-782 LVRSRYA
+782 LVRSRYS

-810 RGEIDGA
+810 RGEIDGE
-817 DYDLQAVIDY
+817 DYDLQSVIDY
-827 ALDKRSTGLS
+827 ALDKRSTGLID
-837 GDRLYTREL
+837 DRLYTRKL

-866 TITRY
+866 TISRY

-899 AVGDAYSMQGFTSE
+899 AVGDSYSMQGFTSE

-920 YIIKDFSEGYSA
+920 YLIKDFSEGYSA

-967 KLLIV
+967 KLMIV

-1010 TIDRESEDQLKNMYG
+1010 TIDRESEDQLRDMYG